1 MCSKALDSAKP
12 NAVIGFSL
20 LQSPPGLVLL
30 LSSGQVVSLNIITN
44 SSFLRVNRQIDDDKS
59 KDNAESSIS
68 SKVFAG
74 SFVESVREILASGA
88 AQPILK
94 SNTGE
99 DLLELNGISL
109 TFACSLF
116 NLFQLFFPVSRQRC
130 ISKRIHRTDFEC
142 IPTASWP
149 IHFKS
154 R

>member
-1 MCSKALDSAKP
+1 MKLLPSIFKNLPIDNLVSDDIADIECILNKTAHAEYLVCTKALDSAKL

-44 SSFLRVNRQIDDDKS
+44 PSFLHVNRQIDEDKT
-59 KDNAESSIS
+59 KENAESSIS

-94 SNTGE
+94 SNTGK
-99 DLLELNGISL
+99 
-109 TFACSLF
+109 T
-116 NLFQLFFPVSRQRC
+116 
-130 ISKRIHRTDFEC
+130 
-142 IPTASWP
+142 
-149 IHFKS
+149 
-154 R
+154 

>member
-1 MCSKALDSAKP
+1 MCIKFLILISDNNAEIESILNKTAHAEYVVCSKALDSAKA

-44 SSFLRVNRQIDDDKS
+44 PSFVRVNRPIDEDKT
-59 KDNAESSIS
+59 KENAESSIS

-94 SNTGE
+94 SNTGK
-99 DLLELNGISL
+99 DLHELNRILSS
-109 TFACSLF
+109 FACSL
-116 NLFQLFFPVSRQRC
+116 
-130 ISKRIHRTDFEC
+130 
-142 IPTASWP
+142 
-149 IHFKS
+149 IHFYTFFFV
-154 R
+154 